1 MHRPYAKAT
10 ALGGLQD
17 GRVDDIFRAPASP
30 PHLSSVW
37 GEGLSSPSTTRPGA
51 AGAESEAKPKTASS
65 GSSRWKGRVEEAAP
79 GVVLFALA
87 ATVIM
92 ITAGIVFVLFDSGS
106 KFYRGFGCGVDAYK
120 PPQDWHE
127 DLKAGIKEAAIY
139 DDGKLS
145 DPLWLD
151 SFCIVDWDLEHEIV
165 IAEPFIDRF
174 EWDEATGIY
183 TDDSGRVGSTFD
195 LADGTSVTGP
205 ALDPERTYL
214 GTYFQENPSQW
225 DTAYPKVPLRL
236 ILENEGAL
244 ILHEQDPELA
254 RKWWVTLWVWNET
267 AQTDVDEDGV
277 ENDAIDGAGTILDN
291 DVDGDN
297 IANYLDED
305 IDGDGLPNPYDPD
318 VYNPNADRVGL
329 FLGVLTLLVVLATIL
344 SPRWLQ
350 HLSVEAIDAWTPAL
364 RLNALVLLGIG
375 FMSLLAP
382 PSASILVTLCVLCL
396 ILVGFGWKLDGRL
409 PLSIACLAGL
419 SAFLVA
425 VEFYAVQTGHSIFLA
440 LSLVGL
446 STAMSD
452 SRNQA
457 GSTRFATL
465 DGDTRAIMA
474 LAVMVT
480 LVLMYFDV
488 VARVNGSLG
497 EFFTQTWWK
506 TDVRSAAETVTVTSD
521 LHMGVNS
528 LLQTTLQVA
537 LGALVVAIPI
547 GLGTAVFLSE
557 YASPRTANIVK
568 PILELLAGI
577 PSVVYGFFAFV
588 VIAPLVVDLGTVF
601 LERGWISEEPQ
612 LFNPLNGAIVVG
624 IMITPLIASLS
635 EDALRAVPDSLR
647 QASYALGATTTET
660 TARVTM
666 PSALSGILASI
677 ILALSRAI
685 GETMAVTLSVG
696 TLATYSDN
704 MFRSAQTMTAYIA
717 QRIGGELPIGT
728 TPYYSLFAVGL
739 YLFAITLGLNM
750 VGHKIMTR
758 FREAYD

>member
-1 MHRPYAKAT
+1 MSVEDSPKESQSTAT
-10 ALGGLQD
+10 SAAASNGPRRSKSGG
-17 GRVDDIFRAPASP
+17 
-30 PHLSSVW
+30 
-37 GEGLSSPSTTRPGA
+37 
-51 AGAESEAKPKTASS
+51 AGSM
-65 GSSRWKGRVEEAAP
+65 RWRGRVEEAAP

-92 ITAGIVFVLFDSGS
+92 ITAGIVFVLFESGS

-127 DLKAGIKEAAIY
+127 DVKAGIKEAAIY

-151 SFCIVDWDLEHEIV
+151 AFCIVDWNMDHEV
-165 IAEPFIDRF
+165 VLAEPFIDRF
-174 EWDEATGIY
+174 EWDEDTQTY
-183 TDDSGRVGSTFD
+183 TDNSDRVGSTFSQS
-195 LADGTSVTGP
+195 DGTSTTGP
-205 ALDPERTYL
+205 ALDSDRTYL
-214 GTYFQENPSQW
+214 AEYFEANPTMW
-225 DTAYPKVPLRL
+225 DEAYPKVPLSL
-236 ILENEGAL
+236 IYENEGAL
-244 ILHEQDPELA
+244 TLHEQNPELA
-254 RKWWVTLWVWNET
+254 REWWVTLWVWNDT
-267 AQTDVDEDGV
+267 AQEDVDEDGV
-277 ENDAIDGAGTILDN
+277 ANDAVDGAGTLLDN
-291 DVDGDN
+291 DIDGDN
-297 IANYLDED
+297 IPNYLDED
-305 IDGDGLPNPYDPD
+305 IDGDGIPNPYDKD
-318 VYNPNADRVGL
+318 IYNPNSDAVGL
-329 FLGVLTLLVVLATIL
+329 FLGLLTLLIVIATL
-344 SPRWLQ
+344 LCPQWLQ
-350 HLSVEAIDAWTPAL
+350 SMPVERIDRWTPAL
-364 RLNALVLLGIG
+364 RLNALVLTIIG
-375 FMSLLAP
+375 FMSLIAP
-382 PSASILVTLCVLCL
+382 PQASVLILLCVVCL
-396 ILVGFGWKLDGRL
+396 ILVAFGWRLDRKI
-409 PLSIACLAGL
+409 PVSIACIAAL
-419 SAFLVA
+419 SLFLVIF
-425 VEFYAVQTGHSIFLA
+425 EFYSVQTGHTIALA
-440 LSLVGL
+440 LSFIALT
-446 STAMSD
+446 TAMSD

-457 GSTRFATL
+457 GTTRFATI
-465 DGDTRAIMA
+465 DGDTKAI
-474 LAVMVT
+474 LYLVVIVT
-480 LVLMYFDV
+480 FALMYFDV

-506 TDVRSAAETVTVTSD
+506 TDVRSAGETVTVTSD

-601 LERGWISEEPQ
+601 LERGWIAEEPQ

>member
-1 MHRPYAKAT
+1 MNDSNPLTEPKVDGTSSPAARAKAS
-10 ALGGLQD
+10 
-17 GRVDDIFRAPASP
+17 R
-30 PHLSSVW
+30 H
-37 GEGLSSPSTTRPGA
+37 
-51 AGAESEAKPKTASS
+51 ASS
-65 GSSRWKGRVEEAAP
+65 SSRWKGRVEEAAP

-92 ITAGIVFVLFDSGS
+92 ITAGIVFVLFESGS
-106 KFYRGFGCGVDAYK
+106 KFYRGFGCGADAYK
-120 PPQDWHE
+120 PPQDWHPDVQE
-127 DLKAGIKEAAIY
+127 GIKEAAIY
-139 DDGKLS
+139 DPNAS
-145 DPLWLD
+145 ITDPLWLN
-151 SFCIVDWDLEHEIV
+151 SFCIVDWDMEHEFV
-165 IAEPFIDRF
+165 LAEPFIDRF
-174 EWDEATGIY
+174 EWDPETSTYTG
-183 TDDSGRVGSTFD
+183 DSGRNGTAILQNDGS
-195 LADGTSVTGP
+195 VVVGP
-205 ALDPERTYL
+205 ALDADRPYL
-214 GTYFQENPSQW
+214 LTYFTENPSQW
-225 DTAYPKVPLRL
+225 DNEHPKVPLEL
-236 ILENEGAL
+236 VVQNEGAL
-244 ILHEQDPELA
+244 TLHEQDTELA
-254 RKWWVTLWVWNET
+254 RSWWVTLWVWNET
-267 AQTDVDEDGV
+267 AKTDVDEDGV
-277 ENDAIDGAGTILDN
+277 GNDEINGAGEYLDN
-291 DVDGDN
+291 DIDGDN

-305 IDGDGLPNPYDPD
+305 IDGDGLPNAQDPD
-318 VYNPNADRVGL
+318 VYNPNIDAVGL
-329 FLGVLTLLVVLATIL
+329 FLGCLTLLILVLAL
-344 SPRWLQ
+344 VSPRWMANLPVDQ
-350 HLSVEAIDAWTPAL
+350 LDRWTPAV
-364 RLNALVLLGIG
+364 RVNAMVLTAVA

-382 PSASILVTLCVLCL
+382 PSASVLLLLMLVCL
-396 ILVGFGWKLDGRL
+396 ILVGFGWRLDGKI
-409 PLSIACLAGL
+409 PLSLAL
-419 SAFLVA
+419 LAVFSLFMALVQ
-425 VEFYAVQTGHSIFLA
+425 FYAVQTGHTIALAFSVLA
-440 LSLVGL
+440 LTTLM
-446 STAMSD
+446 AD

-457 GSTRFATL
+457 GTSRFAVV
-465 DGDTRAIMA
+465 DGDTRALMYISVILT
-474 LAVMVT
+474 LA
-480 LVLMYFDV
+480 LMYFDV

-506 TDVRSAAETVTVTSD
+506 TDVRSAASTVTVTSD

-568 PILELLAGI
+568 PVLELLAGI

>member
-1 MHRPYAKAT
+1 MMPVEDSPKESQGTAT
-10 ALGGLQD
+10 SPAASNGPRRSKSGG
-17 GRVDDIFRAPASP
+17 
-30 PHLSSVW
+30 
-37 GEGLSSPSTTRPGA
+37 
-51 AGAESEAKPKTASS
+51 AGSM
-65 GSSRWKGRVEEAAP
+65 RWRGRVEEAAP

-92 ITAGIVFVLFDSGS
+92 VTAGIVFVLFESGS

-127 DLKAGIKEAAIY
+127 DVKAGIKEAAIY

-151 SFCIVDWDLEHEIV
+151 AFCIVDWDMDHEV
-165 IAEPFIDRF
+165 VLAEPFIDRF
-174 EWDEATGIY
+174 EWDEDTQTY
-183 TDDSGRVGSTFD
+183 TDNSDRVGSTFSQS
-195 LADGTSVTGP
+195 DGTSTTGP
-205 ALDPERTYL
+205 ALDADRGYL
-214 GTYFQENPSQW
+214 AEYFEANPTMW
-225 DTAYPKVPLRL
+225 DEAYPKVPLSL
-236 ILENEGAL
+236 IYENEGAL
-244 ILHEQDPELA
+244 ILHEQNPELA
-254 RKWWVTLWVWNET
+254 REWWVTLWVWNDT
-267 AQTDVDEDGV
+267 AQEDVDEDGV
-277 ENDAIDGAGTILDN
+277 ANDAVDGAGTLLDN
-291 DVDGDN
+291 DIDGDN
-297 IANYLDED
+297 IPNYLDED
-305 IDGDGLPNPYDPD
+305 IDGDGIPNPYDKD
-318 VYNPNADRVGL
+318 IYNPNTDSVGL
-329 FLGVLTLLVVLATIL
+329 FLGLLTLLVVIATL
-344 SPRWLQ
+344 LCPRWLQ
-350 HLSVEAIDAWTPAL
+350 SMPVERIDRWTPAL
-364 RLNALVLLGIG
+364 RLNALVLTIIG
-375 FMSLLAP
+375 FMSLIAP
-382 PSASILVTLCVLCL
+382 PQASVLILLCVVCL
-396 ILVGFGWKLDGRL
+396 ILVAFGWRLDRKI
-409 PLSIACLAGL
+409 PVSIACLAAL
-419 SAFLVA
+419 SLFLIFF
-425 VEFYAVQTGHSIFLA
+425 EFYSVQTGHTIALA
-440 LSLVGL
+440 LSFIALT
-446 STAMSD
+446 TAMSD

-457 GSTRFATL
+457 GTTRFATI
-465 DGDTRAIMA
+465 DGDTKAI
-474 LAVMVT
+474 LYLVVIVT
-480 LVLMYFDV
+480 FALMYFDV

-506 TDVRSAAETVTVTSD
+506 TDVRSAGETVTVTSD

-601 LERGWISEEPQ
+601 LERGWIAEEPQ

>member
-1 MHRPYAKAT
+1 MSVE
-10 ALGGLQD
+10 D
-17 GRVDDIFRAPASP
+17 SP
-30 PHLSSVW
+30 KDS
-37 GEGLSSPSTTRPGA
+37 
-51 AGAESEAKPKTASS
+51 AESTVSEKPALDGPRRSKS
-65 GSSRWKGRVEEAAP
+65 GGAGSMRWRGRVEEAAP

-92 ITAGIVFVLFDSGS
+92 ITAGIVFVLFESGS

-127 DLKAGIKEAAIY
+127 DVKAGIKEAAIY

-151 SFCIVDWDLEHEIV
+151 AFCIVGWDMEHEV
-165 IAEPFIDRF
+165 VLAEPFIDRF
-174 EWDEATGIY
+174 EWDEDSQSY
-183 TDDSGRVGSTFD
+183 NDDSGRVGSTFSQ
-195 LADGTSVTGP
+195 ADGTSITGP
-205 ALDPERTYL
+205 ALDQDRTYL
-214 GTYFQENPSQW
+214 IDYFEANPSMW
-225 DTAYPKVPLRL
+225 DEAYPKVPLSL
-236 ILENEGAL
+236 IYENEGAL
-244 ILHEQDPELA
+244 ILHEQNPELA
-254 RKWWVTLWVWNET
+254 RAWWVTLWVWNET
-267 AQTDVDEDGV
+267 AQEDVDEDGV
-277 ENDAIDGAGTILDN
+277 ANDAIDGAGTLLDN
-291 DVDGDN
+291 DIDGDN

-305 IDGDGLPNPYDPD
+305 IDGDGIPNPYDND
-318 VYNPNADRVGL
+318 VYNPNADMVGL
-329 FLGVLTLLVVLATIL
+329 FLGLLTLLVVIATL
-344 SPRWLQ
+344 LCPGWLQ
-350 HLSVEAIDAWTPAL
+350 SIPVERIDRWTPAL
-364 RLNALVLLGIG
+364 RLNALVLTAIG

-382 PSASILVTLCVLCL
+382 PQASVLILLCVVCL
-396 ILVGFGWKLDGRL
+396 ILVAFGWRLDRKI
-409 PLSIACLAGL
+409 PVSIACLAAL
-419 SAFLVA
+419 SLFLVL
-425 VEFYAVQTGHSIFLA
+425 VEFYSVQTGHTIALA
-440 LSLVGL
+440 LSFVALT
-446 STAMSD
+446 TAMAD
-452 SRNQA
+452 SRNQT
-457 GSTRFATL
+457 GNTRWATI
-465 DGDTRAIMA
+465 DGDTRAI
-474 LAVMVT
+474 LYVVVIVT
-480 LVLMYFDV
+480 FALMYFDV

-506 TDVRSAAETVTVTSD
+506 TDVRSAGETVTVTSD

-696 TLATYSDN
+696 TLATFSDN

>member
-1 MHRPYAKAT
+1 MMPVEDSPKESQGT
-10 ALGGLQD
+10 ARSAAASDAPRRSKSGG
-17 GRVDDIFRAPASP
+17 
-30 PHLSSVW
+30 
-37 GEGLSSPSTTRPGA
+37 
-51 AGAESEAKPKTASS
+51 AGSM
-65 GSSRWKGRVEEAAP
+65 RWRGRVEEAAP

-92 ITAGIVFVLFDSGS
+92 ITAGIVFVLFESGS

-127 DLKAGIKEAAIY
+127 DVKAGIKEAAIY

-151 SFCIVDWDLEHEIV
+151 AFCIVDWDMDHEV
-165 IAEPFIDRF
+165 VLAEPFIDRF
-174 EWDEATGIY
+174 EWDEDTQTY
-183 TDDSGRVGSTFD
+183 TDNSDRVGSTFSQS
-195 LADGTSVTGP
+195 DGTSTTGP
-205 ALDPERTYL
+205 ALDADRGYL
-214 GTYFQENPSQW
+214 AEYFEANPTMW
-225 DTAYPKVPLRL
+225 DEAYPKVPLSL
-236 ILENEGAL
+236 IYENEGAL
-244 ILHEQDPELA
+244 ILHEQNPELA
-254 RKWWVTLWVWNET
+254 REWWVTLWVWNDT
-267 AQTDVDEDGV
+267 AQEDVDEDGV
-277 ENDAIDGAGTILDN
+277 ANDAVDGAGTLLDN
-291 DVDGDN
+291 DIDGDN
-297 IANYLDED
+297 IPNYLDED
-305 IDGDGLPNPYDPD
+305 IDGDGIPNPYDKD
-318 VYNPNADRVGL
+318 IYNPNSDVVGL
-329 FLGVLTLLVVLATIL
+329 FLGLLTLLVVIATL
-344 SPRWLQ
+344 LCPRWLQ
-350 HLSVEAIDAWTPAL
+350 YMPVERIDRWTPAL
-364 RLNALVLLGIG
+364 RLNALVLTIIG
-375 FMSLLAP
+375 FMSLIAP
-382 PSASILVTLCVLCL
+382 PQSSVLILLCVVCL
-396 ILVGFGWKLDGRL
+396 ILVAFGWRLDRKI
-409 PLSIACLAGL
+409 PVSIACLAAL
-419 SAFLVA
+419 SFFLVLF
-425 VEFYAVQTGHSIFLA
+425 EFYSVQTGHTIALA
-440 LSLVGL
+440 LSFIAL
-446 STAMSD
+446 TTTMSD

-457 GSTRFATL
+457 GTTRFATI
-465 DGDTRAIMA
+465 DGDTKAI
-474 LAVMVT
+474 LY
-480 LVLMYFDV
+480 LVVIITFALMYFDV

-506 TDVRSAAETVTVTSD
+506 TDVRSAGETVTVTSD

-601 LERGWISEEPQ
+601 LERGWIAEEPQ

>member
-1 MHRPYAKAT
+1 MMPVEDSPKESQGTAT
-10 ALGGLQD
+10 SPAASDGPRRSKPGG
-17 GRVDDIFRAPASP
+17 
-30 PHLSSVW
+30 
-37 GEGLSSPSTTRPGA
+37 
-51 AGAESEAKPKTASS
+51 AGSM
-65 GSSRWKGRVEEAAP
+65 RWRGRVEEAAP

-92 ITAGIVFVLFDSGS
+92 ITAGIVFVLFESGS

-127 DLKAGIKEAAIY
+127 DVKAGIKEAAIY

-151 SFCIVDWDLEHEIV
+151 AFCIVDWDMDHEV
-165 IAEPFIDRF
+165 VLAEPFIDRF
-174 EWDEATGIY
+174 EWDEDTQTY
-183 TDDSGRVGSTFD
+183 TDNSDRVGSTFSQS
-195 LADGTSVTGP
+195 DGTSTTGP
-205 ALDPERTYL
+205 ALDADRGYL
-214 GTYFQENPSQW
+214 AEYFEANPTMW
-225 DTAYPKVPLRL
+225 DEAYPKVPLSL
-236 ILENEGAL
+236 IYENEGAL
-244 ILHEQDPELA
+244 ILHEQNPELA
-254 RKWWVTLWVWNET
+254 REWWVTLWVWNDT
-267 AQTDVDEDGV
+267 AQEDVDEDGV
-277 ENDAIDGAGTILDN
+277 ANDAVDGAGTLLDN
-291 DVDGDN
+291 DIDGDN
-297 IANYLDED
+297 IPNYLDED
-305 IDGDGLPNPYDPD
+305 IDGDGIPNPYDKD
-318 VYNPNADRVGL
+318 IYNPNTDSVGL
-329 FLGVLTLLVVLATIL
+329 FLGLLTLLIVIATL
-344 SPRWLQ
+344 LCPRWLQ
-350 HLSVEAIDAWTPAL
+350 SMPVERIDRWTPAL
-364 RLNALVLLGIG
+364 RLNALVLTIIG
-375 FMSLLAP
+375 FMSLIAP
-382 PSASILVTLCVLCL
+382 PQASVLILLCVVCL
-396 ILVGFGWKLDGRL
+396 ILVAFGWRLDRKI
-409 PLSIACLAGL
+409 PVSIACLAAL
-419 SAFLVA
+419 SLFLVL
-425 VEFYAVQTGHSIFLA
+425 VEFYSVQTGHTIALA
-440 LSLVGL
+440 LSFIALT
-446 STAMSD
+446 TAMAD

-457 GSTRFATL
+457 GTTRFATI
-465 DGDTRAIMA
+465 DGDTKAI
-474 LAVMVT
+474 LYLVVIVT
-480 LVLMYFDV
+480 FALMYFDV

-506 TDVRSAAETVTVTSD
+506 TDVRSAGETVTVTSD

-601 LERGWISEEPQ
+601 LERGWIAEEPQ

>member
-1 MHRPYAKAT
+1 MMPVEDSPKESQGTAT
-10 ALGGLQD
+10 SPAASNGPRRSKPGG
-17 GRVDDIFRAPASP
+17 
-30 PHLSSVW
+30 
-37 GEGLSSPSTTRPGA
+37 
-51 AGAESEAKPKTASS
+51 AGSM
-65 GSSRWKGRVEEAAP
+65 RWRGRVEEAAP

-92 ITAGIVFVLFDSGS
+92 ITAGIVFVLFESGS

-127 DLKAGIKEAAIY
+127 DVKAGIKEAAIY

-151 SFCIVDWDLEHEIV
+151 AFCIVDWDMDHEV
-165 IAEPFIDRF
+165 VLAEPFIDRF
-174 EWDEATGIY
+174 EWDEDTQTY
-183 TDDSGRVGSTFD
+183 TDNSDRVGSTFSQS
-195 LADGTSVTGP
+195 DGTSTTGP
-205 ALDPERTYL
+205 ALDADRGYL
-214 GTYFQENPSQW
+214 AEYFEANPTMW
-225 DTAYPKVPLRL
+225 DEAYPKVPLSL
-236 ILENEGAL
+236 IYENEGAL
-244 ILHEQDPELA
+244 ILHEQNPELA
-254 RKWWVTLWVWNET
+254 REWWVTLWVWNDT
-267 AQTDVDEDGV
+267 AQEDVDEDGV
-277 ENDAIDGAGTILDN
+277 ANDAVDGAGTLLDN
-291 DVDGDN
+291 DIDGDN
-297 IANYLDED
+297 IPNYLDED
-305 IDGDGLPNPYDPD
+305 IDGDGIPNPYDKD
-318 VYNPNADRVGL
+318 IYNPNTDSVGL
-329 FLGVLTLLVVLATIL
+329 FLGLLTLLIVIATL
-344 SPRWLQ
+344 LCPRWLQ
-350 HLSVEAIDAWTPAL
+350 SMPVERIDRWTPAL
-364 RLNALVLLGIG
+364 RLNALVLTIIG
-375 FMSLLAP
+375 FMSLIAP
-382 PSASILVTLCVLCL
+382 PQASVLILLCVVCL
-396 ILVGFGWKLDGRL
+396 ILVAFGWRLDRKI
-409 PLSIACLAGL
+409 PVSIACLAAL
-419 SAFLVA
+419 SLFLVL
-425 VEFYAVQTGHSIFLA
+425 VEFYSVQTGHTIALA
-440 LSLVGL
+440 LSFIALT
-446 STAMSD
+446 TAMAD

-457 GSTRFATL
+457 GTTRFATI
-465 DGDTRAIMA
+465 DGDTKAI
-474 LAVMVT
+474 LYLVVIVT
-480 LVLMYFDV
+480 FALMYFDV

-506 TDVRSAAETVTVTSD
+506 TDVRSAGETVTVTSD

-601 LERGWISEEPQ
+601 LERGWIAEEPQ

>member
-1 MHRPYAKAT
+1 MKDSTP
-10 ALGGLQD
+10 
-17 GRVDDIFRAPASP
+17 
-30 PHLSSVW
+30 LSDLKRS
-37 GEGLSSPSTTRPGA
+37 GNSSELEPKHAPSTKSKTRTPRKQA
-51 AGAESEAKPKTASS
+51 STAGSM
-65 GSSRWKGRVEEAAP
+65 RWRGRVEEAAP

-92 ITAGIVFVLFDSGS
+92 ITAGIVFVLFESGS

-127 DLKAGIKEAAIY
+127 DVKAGIKEAAVY

-151 SFCIVDWDLEHEIV
+151 AFCIVDWDMEHEV
-165 IAEPFIDRF
+165 VLAEPFIDRF
-174 EWDEATGIY
+174 EWDGDAQIY
-183 TDDSGRVGSTFD
+183 TGESGRVGSTFSQS
-195 LADGTSVTGP
+195 DGTSITGP
-205 ALDPERTYL
+205 ALDEDRTYL
-214 GTYFQENPSQW
+214 EEYFEANPTMW
-225 DTAYPKVPLRL
+225 DEAYPKVPLGL
-236 ILENEGAL
+236 IVENEGAL
-244 ILHEQDPELA
+244 ILHKQNPELA
-254 RKWWVTLWVWNET
+254 REWWVTLWVWSDT
-267 AQTDVDEDGV
+267 AQEDVDQDGV
-277 ENDAIDGAGTILDN
+277 ANDAIDGAGTVLDN
-291 DVDGDN
+291 DIDGDN

-318 VYNPNADRVGL
+318 IYNPNVDRVGL
-329 FLGVLTLLVVLATIL
+329 FLGFLTLFFVLATFTC
-344 SPRWLQ
+344 PRWLQ
-350 HLSVEAIDAWTPAL
+350 NIPVEQIDRWTPAL
-364 RLNALVLLGIG
+364 RLNALALTAIG

-382 PSASILVTLCVLCL
+382 PQASVLFLLCVVCL
-396 ILVGFGWKLDGRL
+396 ILVFFGWRLDGRV
-409 PLSIACLAGL
+409 PLSLACLAAL
-419 SAFLVA
+419 STFLIII
-425 VEFYAVQTGHSIFLA
+425 EFYAVQTGHTIALA
-440 LSLVGL
+440 LSLVAL
-446 STAMSD
+446 TTVVSD

-457 GSTRFATL
+457 GTTRFATI
-465 DGDTRAIMA
+465 DGDTRAILTVVVILT
-474 LAVMVT
+474 LAF
-480 LVLMYFDV
+480 MYFDV

-506 TDVRSAAETVTVTSD
+506 TDVRSAGETVTVTSD

-588 VIAPLVVDLGTVF
+588 VIAPMVVDLGTMF

-624 IMITPLIASLS
+624 VMITPLIASLS

-696 TLATYSDN
+696 TLATFSDN

>member
-1 MHRPYAKAT
+1 MMPVEDSPKESLGTAT
-10 ALGGLQD
+10 SPAASNGPRRSKSGG
-17 GRVDDIFRAPASP
+17 
-30 PHLSSVW
+30 
-37 GEGLSSPSTTRPGA
+37 
-51 AGAESEAKPKTASS
+51 AGSM
-65 GSSRWKGRVEEAAP
+65 RWRGRVEEAAP

-92 ITAGIVFVLFDSGS
+92 ITAGIVFVLFESGS

-127 DLKAGIKEAAIY
+127 DVKAGIKEAAIY

-151 SFCIVDWDLEHEIV
+151 AFCIVDWDMDHEV
-165 IAEPFIDRF
+165 VLAEPFIDRF
-174 EWDEATGIY
+174 EWDEDTQTY
-183 TDDSGRVGSTFD
+183 TDNSDRVGSTFSQS
-195 LADGTSVTGP
+195 DGTSTTGP
-205 ALDPERTYL
+205 ALDADRGYL
-214 GTYFQENPSQW
+214 AEYFEANPTMW
-225 DTAYPKVPLRL
+225 DEAYPKVPLSL
-236 ILENEGAL
+236 IYENEGAL
-244 ILHEQDPELA
+244 ILHEQNPVLA
-254 RKWWVTLWVWNET
+254 REWWVTLWVWNDT
-267 AQTDVDEDGV
+267 AQEDVDEDGV
-277 ENDAIDGAGTILDN
+277 ANDAVDGAGTLLDN
-291 DVDGDN
+291 DIDGDN
-297 IANYLDED
+297 IPNYLDED
-305 IDGDGLPNPYDPD
+305 IDGDGIPNPYDKD
-318 VYNPNADRVGL
+318 IYNPNTDSVGL
-329 FLGVLTLLVVLATIL
+329 FLGLLTLLVVIATL
-344 SPRWLQ
+344 LCPRWLQ
-350 HLSVEAIDAWTPAL
+350 SMPVERIDRWTPAL
-364 RLNALVLLGIG
+364 RLNALVLTIIG
-375 FMSLLAP
+375 FMSLIAP
-382 PSASILVTLCVLCL
+382 PQASVLILLCVVCL
-396 ILVGFGWKLDGRL
+396 ILVAFGWRLDRKI
-409 PLSIACLAGL
+409 PVSIACLAAL
-419 SAFLVA
+419 SLFLVFF
-425 VEFYAVQTGHSIFLA
+425 EFYSVQTGHTIALA
-440 LSLVGL
+440 LSFIALT
-446 STAMSD
+446 TAMSD

-457 GSTRFATL
+457 GTTRFATI
-465 DGDTRAIMA
+465 DGDTKAI
-474 LAVMVT
+474 LYLVVIVT
-480 LVLMYFDV
+480 FALMYFDV

-506 TDVRSAAETVTVTSD
+506 TDVRSAGETVTVTSD

-601 LERGWISEEPQ
+601 LERGWIAEEPQ

>member
-1 MHRPYAKAT
+1 MMPVEDSPKESQGTAT
-10 ALGGLQD
+10 SPAASNGPRRSKSGG
-17 GRVDDIFRAPASP
+17 
-30 PHLSSVW
+30 
-37 GEGLSSPSTTRPGA
+37 
-51 AGAESEAKPKTASS
+51 AGSM
-65 GSSRWKGRVEEAAP
+65 RWRGRVEEAAP

-92 ITAGIVFVLFDSGS
+92 ITAGIVFVLFESGS

-127 DLKAGIKEAAIY
+127 DVKAGIKEAAIY

-151 SFCIVDWDLEHEIV
+151 AFCIVDWDMDHEV
-165 IAEPFIDRF
+165 VLAEPFIDRF
-174 EWDEATGIY
+174 EWDEDTQTY
-183 TDDSGRVGSTFD
+183 TDNSDRVGSTFSQS
-195 LADGTSVTGP
+195 DGTSTTGP
-205 ALDPERTYL
+205 ALDADRGYL
-214 GTYFQENPSQW
+214 AEYFEANPTMW
-225 DTAYPKVPLRL
+225 DEAYPKVPLSL
-236 ILENEGAL
+236 IYENEGAL
-244 ILHEQDPELA
+244 ILHEQNPELA
-254 RKWWVTLWVWNET
+254 REWWVTLWVWNDT
-267 AQTDVDEDGV
+267 AQEDVDEDGV
-277 ENDAIDGAGTILDN
+277 ANDAVDGAGTLLDN
-291 DVDGDN
+291 DIDGDN
-297 IANYLDED
+297 IPNYLDED
-305 IDGDGLPNPYDPD
+305 IDGDGIPNPYDKD
-318 VYNPNADRVGL
+318 IYNPNTDSVGL
-329 FLGVLTLLVVLATIL
+329 FLGLLTLLVVIATL
-344 SPRWLQ
+344 LCPRWLQ
-350 HLSVEAIDAWTPAL
+350 SMPVERIDRWTPAL
-364 RLNALVLLGIG
+364 RLNALVLTIIG
-375 FMSLLAP
+375 FMSLIAP
-382 PSASILVTLCVLCL
+382 PQASVLILLCVVCL
-396 ILVGFGWKLDGRL
+396 ILVAFGWRLDRKI
-409 PLSIACLAGL
+409 PVSIACLAAL
-419 SAFLVA
+419 SLFLVFF
-425 VEFYAVQTGHSIFLA
+425 EFYSVQTGHTIALA
-440 LSLVGL
+440 LSFIALT
-446 STAMSD
+446 TAMSD

-457 GSTRFATL
+457 GTTRFATI
-465 DGDTRAIMA
+465 DGDTKAI
-474 LAVMVT
+474 LYLVVIVT
-480 LVLMYFDV
+480 FALMYFDV

-506 TDVRSAAETVTVTSD
+506 TDVRSAGETVTVTSD

-601 LERGWISEEPQ
+601 LERGWIAEEPQ

>member
-1 MHRPYAKAT
+1 MMPVEDSPKESLGTAT
-10 ALGGLQD
+10 SPAASNGPRRSKSGG
-17 GRVDDIFRAPASP
+17 
-30 PHLSSVW
+30 
-37 GEGLSSPSTTRPGA
+37 
-51 AGAESEAKPKTASS
+51 AGSM
-65 GSSRWKGRVEEAAP
+65 RWRGRVEEAAP

-92 ITAGIVFVLFDSGS
+92 ITAGIVFVLFESGS

-127 DLKAGIKEAAIY
+127 DVKAGIKEAAIY
-139 DDGKLS
+139 DDGKFS

-151 SFCIVDWDLEHEIV
+151 AFCIVDWDMDHEV
-165 IAEPFIDRF
+165 VLAEPFIDRF
-174 EWDEATGIY
+174 EWDEDTQTY
-183 TDDSGRVGSTFD
+183 TDNSDRVGSTFSQS
-195 LADGTSVTGP
+195 DGTSTTGP
-205 ALDPERTYL
+205 ALDADRGYL
-214 GTYFQENPSQW
+214 AEYFEANPTMW
-225 DTAYPKVPLRL
+225 DEAYPKVPLSL
-236 ILENEGAL
+236 IYENEGAL
-244 ILHEQDPELA
+244 ILHEQNPVLA
-254 RKWWVTLWVWNET
+254 REWWVTLWVWNDT
-267 AQTDVDEDGV
+267 AQEDVDEDGV
-277 ENDAIDGAGTILDN
+277 ANDAVDGAGTLLDN
-291 DVDGDN
+291 DIDGDN
-297 IANYLDED
+297 IPNYLDED
-305 IDGDGLPNPYDPD
+305 IDGDGIPNPYDKD
-318 VYNPNADRVGL
+318 IYNPNTDSVGL
-329 FLGVLTLLVVLATIL
+329 FLGLLTLLVVIATL
-344 SPRWLQ
+344 LCPRWLQ
-350 HLSVEAIDAWTPAL
+350 SMPVERIDRWTPAL
-364 RLNALVLLGIG
+364 RLNALVLTIIG
-375 FMSLLAP
+375 FMSLIAP
-382 PSASILVTLCVLCL
+382 PQASVLILLCVVCL
-396 ILVGFGWKLDGRL
+396 ILVAFGWRLDRKI
-409 PLSIACLAGL
+409 PVSIACLAAL
-419 SAFLVA
+419 SLFLVFF
-425 VEFYAVQTGHSIFLA
+425 EFYSVQTGHTIALA
-440 LSLVGL
+440 LSFIALT
-446 STAMSD
+446 TAMSD

-457 GSTRFATL
+457 GTTRFATI
-465 DGDTRAIMA
+465 DGDTKAI
-474 LAVMVT
+474 LYLVVIVT
-480 LVLMYFDV
+480 FALMYFDV

-506 TDVRSAAETVTVTSD
+506 TDVRSAGETVTVTSD

-601 LERGWISEEPQ
+601 LERGWIAEEPQ